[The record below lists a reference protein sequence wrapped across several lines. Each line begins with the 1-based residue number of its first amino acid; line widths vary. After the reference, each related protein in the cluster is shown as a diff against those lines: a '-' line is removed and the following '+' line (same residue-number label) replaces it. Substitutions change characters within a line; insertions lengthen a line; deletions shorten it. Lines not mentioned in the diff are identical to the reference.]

1 MSSRVVP
8 RASFHKDQIDGTDD
22 EKERQDVVPMQVGAL
37 EQDVYDDGEDGQ
49 GYALL
54 DYLQLYQIEGSSVA
68 LKANTVGW
76 YLAAIL
82 EKGDHP

>member
-1 MSSRVVP
+1 
-8 RASFHKDQIDGTDD
+8 
-22 EKERQDVVPMQVGAL
+22 MQVGAL